1 MPVGVD
7 EKETF
12 SSNISGSYAGTKTD
26 LEKGS
31 IRYGVMVKLVRHSLC
46 TTYMYK
52 ALKKNFILHYTV
64 VHEVEV

>member
-52 ALKKNFILHYTV
+52 IRHSKNTLSYTIQ
-64 VHEVEV
+64 